1 MKRITIIFLL
11 AALMSSVFAQNS
23 FTITGSIID
32 STRKDKLFYVRVGV
46 VTPDSTMRNV
56 GITFTDAEGNFTVTD
71 IPAGQYNLMAFLVGY
86 SALTVP
92 VTCKGA
98 NTTID
103 VGQLKLRK
111 ESNTLQEVTIAGE
124 KPVYLVDGEKTMYN
138 VAEDPTIQSGTAA
151 DALENAPGVEVDI
164 EGNITLR
171 GVSSVEIW
179 LNDRPS
185 HLTEEN
191 LKEFI
196 QQLPANSLQRIE
208 VITNPS
214 AKYSSKSDAG
224 IINIVTTSEIKKN
237 SFLSFGVRGS
247 SVPNVTPWISYVWSD
262 KKLSLSFYLN
272 GTYSLRKNLSEDS
285 YTQFNTEHDT
295 ATTYHGSGN
304 SRSHSFSGGLNFNG
318 SYIFDTLNTM
328 SFWAGTY
335 PSFSRSASTKDEYR
349 QEYLY
354 TPDIFEYSTS
364 NSSAGL
370 NAGAYGGLDF
380 EHKFNNQGHQIQADW
395 TFNYHHSHSSADF
408 LRDFA
413 TQNYLDRHRL
423 DTSFSNSF
431 STSADLDYVIPYH
444 KNGEISMGVSGSF
457 DLGKNLTRYDTLVFD
472 TDLFNLDSLRFKN
485 TDEKE
490 YDFDTY
496 VTIQHKFGDFTIKGG
511 LRSEYV
517 HYDYQ
522 ILNSPKDNVKR
533 GYWSLYPSLHLSY
546 RTKSMH
552 NLKLSYTRRVSNP
565 SASRLSTFVTYNED
579 SYSMGNPD
587 LLPSY
592 TNSFEFGWT
601 KFFNK
606 FGNVGLTAYFRN
618 SKDQTSNLTDVA
630 FNDYFGRIVSFS
642 MPVNAGKSI
651 NTGAEANITYKL
663 KTFMNIRF
671 YANVYYS
678 RSEFQFRNETDPRI
692 VTNLGYSLR
701 LRFWAKLWKFLEV
714 NASANYRSKNV
725 TLFTA
730 TQPRYSIDCGLRADF
745 LNRKISAFINV
756 NDIFN
761 WNKSH
766 TTNNNPYYISSS
778 SSKYVSRFISAGLT
792 FRFGKMELEN
802 KSTNGSVSEESVVE

>member
-1 MKRITIIFLL
+1 MKRISFLFVLL
-11 AALMSSVFAQNS
+11 AIVGSVFAQNTY
-23 FTITGSIID
+23 TIHGSIVD
-32 STRKDKLFYVRVGV
+32 SLRKDKLFYVRVGV

-56 GITFTDAEGNFTVTD
+56 GITFTDAEGNFSLTD
-71 IPAGQYNLMAFLVGY
+71 IPAGKYNLMAFMVGY
-86 SALTVP
+86 SPLTIP
-92 VTCKGA
+92 VTCRGDNA
-98 NTTID
+98 VIE

-111 ESNTLQEVTIAGE
+111 ENNTLQEVTIAGE

-196 QQLPANSLQRIE
+196 QQLPANSLERIE

-247 SVPNVTPWISYVWSD
+247 SAPNVTPWISYVWSD

-272 GTYSLRKNLSEDS
+272 GTYSLRKNLSENS
-285 YTQFNTEHDT
+285 YTQFDTQHDT
-295 ATTYHGSGN
+295 ATTYHSSGN
-304 SRSHSFSGGLNFNG
+304 SRSHSFSGGFNFNG

-328 SFWAGTY
+328 SFWAGAY
-335 PSFSRSASTKDEYR
+335 PSYSKSSSTNDEYR
-349 QEYLY
+349 REYLY
-354 TPDIFEYSTS
+354 NPDIFQYSTS
-364 NSSAGL
+364 NISAGL
-370 NAGAYGGLDF
+370 SAGTYGGIDF
-380 EHKFNNQGHQIQADW
+380 EHKFNSKGHKIQANWD
-395 TFNYHHSHSSADF
+395 FNYHHSHNSADF
-408 LRDFA
+408 FRDYL
-413 TQNYLDRHRL
+413 TQNYLDKHRL
-423 DTSFSNSF
+423 DTSFANSF
-431 STSADLDYVIPYH
+431 STSAGLDYVIPYH
-444 KNGEISMGVSGSF
+444 KNGEISVGASGSL
-457 DLGKNLTRYDTLVFD
+457 DLGKNYTRYDTLVFD

-485 TDEKE
+485 ADEKE
-490 YDFDTY
+490 YNFNAY
-496 VTIQHKFGDFTIKGG
+496 VTIQHSFGGFTIKGG

-517 HYDYQ
+517 YYDYQ
-522 ILNSPKDNVKR
+522 ILNSPKDNVAK

-552 NLKLSYTRRVSNP
+552 NFKLSYTRRVSNP
-565 SASRLSTFVTYNED
+565 SASRLSTFITYNED
-579 SYSMGNPD
+579 TYATGNPD
-587 LLPSY
+587 LLPTY

-618 SKDQTSNLTDVA
+618 SKDQVSTLTDVA
-630 FNDYFGRIVSFS
+630 FNDYFGRMVSFT

-651 NTGAEANITYKL
+651 NTGGEANITYRL
-663 KTFMNIRF
+663 KSFMNIRF

-692 VTNLGYSLR
+692 VTNLGYSFR

-725 TLFTA
+725 TLFTT

-745 LNRKISAFINV
+745 LDRKISAFINV

-761 WNKSH
+761 WNKNH
-766 TTNNNPYYISSS
+766 TTNENPYYISSS
-778 SSKYVSRFISAGLT
+778 TSKYVSRFISAGIT
-792 FRFGKMELEN
+792 FRFGKMELESKATDGN
-802 KSTNGSVSEESVVE
+802 SNLESVE